1 MLHPPVEIYVY
12 KKSLETKYKS
22 TTFGK
27 SELNSILLDSS
38 ATQSFGYLF
47 SKFVI
52 LKMMINMMKSKRTIH
67 NSMQK
72 LELFFLYI

>member
-22 TTFGK
+22 TKFGK
-27 SELNSILLDSS
+27 SELNSIPLNSS

-47 SKFVI
+47 SSLCF
-52 LKMMINMMKSKRTIH
+52 LQMMIYMMKSKRKIH
-67 NSMQK
+67 NSMKK